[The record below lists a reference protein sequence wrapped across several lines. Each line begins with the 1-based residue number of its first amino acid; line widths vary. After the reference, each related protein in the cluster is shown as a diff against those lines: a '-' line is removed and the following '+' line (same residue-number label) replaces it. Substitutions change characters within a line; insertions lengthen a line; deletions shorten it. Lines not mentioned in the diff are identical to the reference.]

1 MVDYAKLVEEEKAR
15 QDSTLSSAEIQ
26 RTRETDLVT
35 LFRDIEIALGEEV
48 TKANEELKKTGSP
61 TISGPFRPVIG
72 EERIELALGSVDPV
86 CRLTIQST
94 TTHVALSRIV
104 VELFG
109 EAGTSIGRTEYVT
122 DDEVLPL
129 KLHKS
134 LVEGFPDRDAEIE
147 PSAIAQEIVP
157 GILRGKFA

>member
-1 MVDYAKLVEEEKAR
+1 MVDYAKLVGEEKAR

-26 RTRETDLVT
+26 KTRDTELVA
-35 LFRDIEIALGEEV
+35 LFRDVETALGEEV
-48 TKANEELKKTGSP
+48 SKANEELGKTGSP

-72 EERIELALGSVDPV
+72 EERIELALGLVDPV

-94 TTHVALSRIV
+94 TTHLALSRIV

-109 EAGTSIGRTEYVT
+109 EAGTTIGRTEYVT
-122 DDEVLPL
+122 EDEVLPL

-134 LVEGFPDRDAEIE
+134 LVEGFPDRDAETT

-157 GILRGKFA
+157 GIIRGQFA

>member
-26 RTRETDLVT
+26 KRRATDLVD
-35 LFRDIEIALGEEV
+35 LFREIEIALGEEV
-48 TKANEELKKTGSP
+48 TKANQELSKSGAP
-61 TISGPFRPVIG
+61 TISGPFRPAIG
-72 EERIELALGSVDPV
+72 EERIELALGTVDPA

-94 TTHVALSRIV
+94 ATQLALSRIV

-109 EAGTSIGRTEYVT
+109 ETGASIAHTEYVT
-122 DDEVLPL
+122 EDQVLPL
-129 KLHKS
+129 KVYKS
-134 LVEGFPDRDAEIE
+134 LVEGFPDRDAETT

-157 GILRGKFA
+157 GIIRGQFA